1 MYTLY
6 FSPGACS
13 LATQVILRE
22 LNLPFTLVNRNNVAD
37 FQAINPVG
45 AVPVLG
51 HHDQVITEGA
61 AIILHLLQNHPND
74 LLPQNAAEKEA
85 AIQQL
90 LFANATVHPTY
101 SKLFFIASTL
111 PEGEAQT
118 TALQAAAAGI
128 NKLWVHIEHILQQQ
142 PYLAGERLTP
152 ADILLSVYET
162 WGQYFNVDIQ
172 LGPKT
177 QALLQQVRQR
187 DSYVAAVAAEQ
198 QVA

>member
-22 LNLPFTLVNRNNVAD
+22 LNLPFTLVNRSHVTD

-45 AVPVLG
+45 AVPALG
-51 HHDQVITEGA
+51 HDDQVITEGA
-61 AIILHLLQNHPND
+61 AIILYLLQNHPSD
-74 LLPQNAAEKEA
+74 LLPQDATAKQA
-85 AIQQL
+85 AIEQL
-90 LFANATVHPTY
+90 LFANATVHPAY
-101 SKLFFIASTL
+101 SKLFFLAAAL
-111 PEGEAQT
+111 PEGEAQS

-128 NKLWVHIEHILQQQ
+128 NKLWALVERNLQHQ
-142 PYLAGERLTP
+142 PYLAGDRLTP

-172 LGPKT
+172 IGPKT

-187 DSYVAAVAAEQ
+187 SSYIAALAAEQ
-198 QVA
+198 EAA